1 MIGQINISED
11 NKKLEFLKKVLQRQL
26 IKEAQKQEIL
36 LILNYLE
43 NEYKNKSEDN
53 KDEIN
58 LLYKYLLE

>member
-36 LILNYLE
+36 L
-43 NEYKNKSEDN
+43 
-53 KDEIN
+53 
-58 LLYKYLLE
+58 